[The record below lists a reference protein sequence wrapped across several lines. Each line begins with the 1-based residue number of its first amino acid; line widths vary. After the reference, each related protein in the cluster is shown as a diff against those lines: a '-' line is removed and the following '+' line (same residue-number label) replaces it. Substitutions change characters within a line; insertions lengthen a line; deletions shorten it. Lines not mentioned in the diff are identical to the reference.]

1 MQFKCA
7 RETGY
12 LINEALA
19 VRIIVVYHV
28 QQWLTHSL
36 LPIKKHCSIMK
47 HWKIATMNIYVI
59 FKAQVMLPADKRF
72 SSEII
77 YLITAIKVIE
87 RKIGRDYYF

>member
-1 MQFKCA
+1 
-7 RETGY
+7 
-12 LINEALA
+12 
-19 VRIIVVYHV
+19 
-28 QQWLTHSL
+28 
-36 LPIKKHCSIMK
+36 
-47 HWKIATMNIYVI
+47 MNIYVI